1 MVKTIDL
8 KKIHKHAE
16 NIYEAIITVARRA
29 RQINDDQRLLYERE
43 NDLEEIGDFED
54 DELERINPDY
64 IEMSLPKPSRIALE
78 EFLDG
83 DLIKEYVEENVN

>member
-1 MVKTIDL
+1 MVKTLDL
-8 KKIHKHAE
+8 KTIHNHAH

-43 NDLEEIGDFED
+43 NDLDEASDFED
-54 DELERINPDY
+54 DELERINPDF
-64 IEMSLPKPSRIALE
+64 IELSLPKPSSVALE
-78 EFLDG
+78 EFLSG